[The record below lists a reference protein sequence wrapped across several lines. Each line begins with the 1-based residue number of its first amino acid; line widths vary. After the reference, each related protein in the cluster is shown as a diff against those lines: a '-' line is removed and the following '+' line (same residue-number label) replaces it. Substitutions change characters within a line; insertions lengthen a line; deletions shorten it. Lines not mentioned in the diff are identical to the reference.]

1 MAVAGRAVDDDT
13 GIHQPLAG
21 LVDILYAVGEMPEI
35 AAFAVPAL
43 IPVMREFDLCIFV
56 TRRSKKDQ
64 SITPRLIIEP
74 AQLLQAQQLEK
85 FDSRLGIANA
95 DHRVEILHRLF
106 YSVRLYS
113 DTVHRSK
120 GNRYFHVRFGYG
132 LVNRLRQGCSGALFQ
147 GMVKMTDG
155 TENNGWLTRFTANQ
169 GKAWLA
175 GSALL
180 ATGLVVGGYLMG
192 DGLVRMKQSDRAVT
206 VRGLAERDATADL
219 ATWTIAYSAKAGDL
233 QSAQTK
239 VDNDTKAIRA
249 FFTSLGFDADA
260 LQPTGANVS
269 QYNENGIA
277 TYTVKQRL
285 SLRTTDIKRAE
296 AAVKRQFDLVKSGVE
311 LEEGSG
317 MAYTF
322 TKLNAIKPEM
332 IAQATKDARK
342 SAEQFA
348 KDSGT
353 GVGSIKSATQGY
365 FEVTARDGDSSGGW
379 GVSDSPY
386 KKVRVVTT
394 VEYYLD

>member
-1 MAVAGRAVDDDT
+1 MAVTLRPVDCHAC
-13 GIHQPLAG
+13 IHQSLAG
-21 LVDILYAVGEMPEI
+21 FVDIFDAVREMPEI
-35 AAFAVPAL
+35 AAFIVAAL
-43 IPVMREFDLCIFV
+43 VPVMREFNLGILV
-56 TRRSKKDQ
+56 ARRCQKDQ
-64 SITPRLIIEP
+64 RIPPGFIVEP
-74 AQLLQAQQLEK
+74 AKLFQAEQFEK
-85 FDSRLGIANA
+85 FDRLFGVAHA
-95 DHRVEILHRLF
+95 DHSVEIFHRKR
-106 YSVRLYS
+106 YSIHRYS
-113 DTVHRSK
+113 GTVHRAEYIGKFRFASDMGRVTRQDK
-120 GNRYFHVRFGYG
+120 GATV
-132 LVNRLRQGCSGALFQ
+132 SIFQ
-147 GMVKMTDG
+147 GMGKMEDG
-155 TENNGWLTRFTANQ
+155 TQNNAWLTRFTANQ

-180 ATGLVVGGYLMG
+180 ATGLVIGGYLMG

-233 QSAQTK
+233 QSAQAK

-249 FFTSLGFDADA
+249 FFTSLGFDAEA

-269 QYNENGIA
+269 QYNENGA
-277 TYTVKQRL
+277 PVYSVKQRL

-322 TKLNAIKPEM
+322 TKLNDIKPAM

-348 KDSGT
+348 NDSGT
-353 GVGSIKSATQGY
+353 DVGSIKSATQGY
-365 FEVTARDGDSSGGW
+365 FEVTARDGDSAGGW
-379 GVSDSPY
+379 GVSDTPY